1 MKIPIL
7 MYHSIEKNSDVLSI
21 DLKNFE
27 KQMKYMKSNNFKTI
41 SFDDLNKE
49 FKDEKNF
56 IITFDDGYENVY
68 YNALPILK
76 KYNFTA
82 TCFFVSG
89 YIGKYNK
96 WDEHKE
102 NFKKK
107 NLMNINQIEDWYK
120 NGMSVGSHTFSHKNL
135 RNISLN
141 EKHKEILDSYKYLSE
156 EKSFEIKSFSYPYGS
171 YDLESENC
179 VKKIYKFAVTTKRSR
194 YMKERFSNHLIP
206 RVPVNKKDSMFK
218 FYMKIN
224 TIYEDIKFK

>member
-76 KYNFTA
+76 
-82 TCFFVSG
+82 
-89 YIGKYNK
+89 
-96 WDEHKE
+96 
-102 NFKKK
+102 
-107 NLMNINQIEDWYK
+107 NI
-120 NGMSVGSHTFSHKNL
+120 
-135 RNISLN
+135 ISQL
-141 EKHKEILDSYKYLSE
+141 HVFLYQGI
-156 EKSFEIKSFSYPYGS
+156 
-171 YDLESENC
+171 
-179 VKKIYKFAVTTKRSR
+179 
-194 YMKERFSNHLIP
+194 
-206 RVPVNKKDSMFK
+206 
-218 FYMKIN
+218 
-224 TIYEDIKFK
+224 